1 MKSIINRAKYV
12 LNGEDG
18 ASNMEFIIITAVILT
33 IAIALFMFGGKIRDF
48 LTGASSEVDDLT
60 NGISGTMSGAMGGAQ

>member
-1 MKSIINRAKYV
+1 MNKLVNRAKYV
-12 LNGEDG
+12 LTGEDG

-48 LTGASSEVDDLT
+48 LTQAGAEVDSLT
-60 NGISGTMSGAMGGAQ
+60 GGINGEMDTALTDAQ